1 VGSEDRGRWLGRS
14 EAVSEARRPGIG
26 FPTAVAHD
34 AMAQGVGV
42 GSLADVVD
50 GTPRFVIQRHIA
62 SPLHFDFRLEIDGH
76 LVSWAVPNGLSAEPG
91 ERRLATRTEDHPLTY
106 LDFEGRMP
114 DGRYGAGRVV
124 VWDGGV
130 AHNLSDTSLEVGLR
144 RGDLQFW
151 LVGERLLGGYALT
164 QIRTR
169 GGDRNWVLGKLDDAN
184 LDIVPSA
191 HQLTSVLPRRS
202 YR

>member
-1 VGSEDRGRWLGRS
+1 VGSDDRGRWPGRS
-14 EAVSEARRPGIG
+14 GAVSEARRQGNG
-26 FPTAVAHD
+26 SPTAVAHD
-34 AMAQGVGV
+34 AKADGVGV
-42 GSLADVVD
+42 GSLVNVVD
-50 GTPRFVIQRHIA
+50 GTPRFVIQRLTA

-76 LVSWAVPNGLSAEPG
+76 LVSWAVPNGLSTEPG

-106 LDFEGRMP
+106 LNFAGRMP

-130 AHNLSDTSLEVGLR
+130 AHNLSDASLEVGLR
-144 RGDLQFW
+144 RGDLRFW

-169 GGDRNWVLGKLDDAN
+169 GGDRNWVLGKLDDAR
-184 LDIVPSA
+184 LDVVPSA
-191 HQLTSVLPRRS
+191 RQLTSVLPRRS
-202 YR
+202 HP